1 MLASEARQLAGN
13 KYSQEIADIY
23 ASIEKAAKAG
33 KFSVVVPN
41 ISDFVRSRLQDD
53 GYALS
58 KTTGWD
64 DLVSW

>member
-13 KYSQEIADIY
+13 KYAQEIADIY

-33 KFSVVVPN
+33 KFSVVVLN

-53 GYALS
+53 GYALT
-58 KTTGWD
+58 KTHGWENMI
-64 DLVSW
+64 SW